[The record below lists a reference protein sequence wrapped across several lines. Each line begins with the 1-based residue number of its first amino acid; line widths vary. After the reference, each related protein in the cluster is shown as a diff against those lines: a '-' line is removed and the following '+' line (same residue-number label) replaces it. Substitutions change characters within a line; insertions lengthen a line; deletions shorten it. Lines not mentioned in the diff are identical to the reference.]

1 MSLESRDTERML
13 SAITDSTQRAS
24 VPQGNRSARRKKDR
38 RRALPRY
45 TESAALC
52 GCSQMTDQPSTGLG
66 KKAVGGTV
74 DKALQTDGRG
84 GVAGRRR
91 ETEARAPGPE
101 GTPEAP
107 ET

>member
-1 MSLESRDTERML
+1 MP
-13 SAITDSTQRAS
+13 AS
-24 VPQGNRSARRKKDR
+24 VPQGNRSARQKKGR

-52 GCSQMTDQPSTGLG
+52 GRSQMTDQPSTGSG
-66 KKAVGGTV
+66 KKAVWGTV

-91 ETEARAPGPE
+91 ETGKGPRAGGHPQSSRNMRFQGDPY
-101 GTPEAP
+101 TPKVLGFCC
-107 ET
+107 